1 MRVPTIFLAVVGAIG
16 MAGTATGSVPGVI
29 TVASRVAASA
39 STGIATLD
47 EIPPTTEN
55 PPSEYQREEGFGRS
69 WLDVDGNHCDTR
81 NDILGL
87 QLTDVEYVPMDEA
100 PSRCRRAT
108 VQSGILDDPYTGRR
122 IEFTRDQP
130 NAVQIDHLVPL
141 SWAWRNGA
149 WRLTQEERIAFA
161 NDPNNLLAVD
171 GPTNQGKGD
180 KGPSQWLP
188 ANEGFQCEYSERF
201 TDVVFSYDLSL
212 PDDDRAALTSL
223 LTDCASGVVSGVDPS
238 QSERGGLS
246 DEELME
252 EIIGGVILVVA
263 VIAVVVRY
271 VSRRRSQSDKRRN
284 GSGEGKSRR

>member
-1 MRVPTIFLAVVGAIG
+1 MRAFTIFLAAVGTVG
-16 MAGTATGSVPGVI
+16 LSAT
-29 TVASRVAASA
+29 
-39 STGIATLD
+39 IATLD

-55 PPSEYQREEGFGRS
+55 PPSEYQREERFGRS

-87 QLTDVEYVPMDEA
+87 QLTDVEYLPMDQA

-108 VQSGILDDPYTGRR
+108 VQSGVLDDPYTGRR

-161 NDPNNLLAVD
+161 NDPDNLLAVD

-188 ANEGFQCEYSERF
+188 ANEGFRCEYAERF

-223 LTDCASGVVSGVDPS
+223 LTDCASGD
-238 QSERGGLS
+238 QSADS
-246 DEELME
+246 DEDLES
-252 EIIGGVILVVA
+252 IVWLVLLLVA
-263 VIAVVVRY
+263 LWFARY
-271 VSRRRSQSDKRRN
+271 LVSKYGKGSKGRRPGRN
-284 GSGEGKSRR
+284 GKSSR